1 MHDQG
6 VFVVY
11 SGGMD
16 SFTVLHKAARRFP
29 KENVQAISFNYGQR
43 HRKELDYAQRVT
55 YKMGIQHRIINLAT
69 VRDLIKGS
77 ALTSPDVEV
86 PEGHYEAESMKAT
99 VVPGRNTFMLALAMA
114 YAESQLAHYNNYIEI
129 WYGAHSGDHHI
140 YPDCRPAYV
149 EAMQNVM
156 RIATEGRVK
165 LIAPYLYSDKTNIL
179 RDGFEWGLN
188 YADTWTCYKGLE
200 KPCGVCGSCQER
212 AEAFKAIGKPD
223 PALA

>member
-1 MHDQG
+1 MRIRG
-6 VFVVY
+6 IFVVY

-16 SFTVLHKAARRFP
+16 SFTVLHKALLETQ

-43 HRKELDYAQRVT
+43 HRKELDFAQRVT
-55 YKMGIQHRIINLAT
+55 YKLSIQHRIINLAA

-77 ALTSPDVEV
+77 ALTSSNVEV

-114 YAESQLAHYNNYIEI
+114 YAESQLAHYNNDIEI

-149 EAMQNVM
+149 EAMQDVM

-165 LIAPYLYSDKTNIL
+165 LIAPYLYGDKVSIL
-179 RDGFEWGLN
+179 SNGFEWGLN

-200 KPCGVCGSCQER
+200 KPCGACGACQER
-212 AEAFKAIGKPD
+212 ALAFKTIGKRD